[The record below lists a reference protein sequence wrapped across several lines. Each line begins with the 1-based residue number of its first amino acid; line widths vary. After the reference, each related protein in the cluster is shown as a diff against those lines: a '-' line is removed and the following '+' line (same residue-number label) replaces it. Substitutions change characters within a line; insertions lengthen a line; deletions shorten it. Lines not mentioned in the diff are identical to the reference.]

1 MSTLI
6 AYASKY
12 GFTESCAKTLSSKLG
27 GQVDVVNL
35 SVMRPNPEAY
45 DSVIIGGSVYVGK
58 IRKPVRRFCA
68 QNLDILQKK
77 RLGLFICGL
86 AEGADAD
93 RQLQTV
99 FPKELLAAAAAK
111 ESFGG
116 ECNFEK
122 MNFFEKAAMK
132 KFTGSA
138 DNISRVSEDH
148 ITRFAKQ
155 LSNKE

>member
-12 GFTESCAKTLSSKLG
+12 GFTENCAKELASKLDG
-27 GQVDVVNL
+27 RVDVVNL
-35 SVMRPNPEAY
+35 GVKRPGLEAY
-45 DSVIIGGSVYVGK
+45 DTVIIGGSVYAGK

-68 QNLDILQKK
+68 QNLDRLTKK

-99 FPKELLAAAAAK
+99 FPKELLAAAAATGF
-111 ESFGG
+111 FGG
-116 ECNFEK
+116 ECSFEK
-122 MNFFEKAAMK
+122 MNFFEKTVMK
-132 KFTGSA
+132 KFMGSA
-138 DNISRVSEDH
+138 DNILRISEERV
-148 ITRFAKQ
+148 TRFAEQ
-155 LSNKE
+155 LNIKA

>member
-12 GFTESCAKTLSSKLG
+12 GFTENCAKILANKLDG
-27 GQVDVVNL
+27 RVDVVNL
-35 SVMRPNPEAY
+35 GIKHPNLDEY
-45 DSVIIGGSVYVGK
+45 DSVIIGGSVYAGK
-58 IRKPVRRFCA
+58 IRKPVRRFCS
-68 QNLDILQKK
+68 QNLDFLGKK

-99 FPKELLAAAAAK
+99 FPTELQAAAAATGF
-111 ESFGG
+111 FGG

-122 MNFFEKAAMK
+122 MNFFEKAVMK
-132 KFTGSA
+132 KVSGSV
-138 DNISRVSEDH
+138 DNRSKIFEEH
-148 ITRFAKQ
+148 ITRFAEQMK
-155 LSNKE
+155 NV

>member
-12 GFTESCAKTLSSKLG
+12 GFTENCAKTLSSKLDG
-27 GQVDVVNL
+27 RVDVVNL
-35 SVMRPNPEAY
+35 DIKRPNLEAY
-45 DSVIIGGSVYVGK
+45 DTVIIGGSVYVGK
-58 IRKPVRRFCA
+58 IRKSVRRFCG
-68 QNLDILQKK
+68 QNLDRLSKK

-132 KFTGSA
+132 KFIESA
-138 DNISRVSEDH
+138 DNISRISEEH
-148 ITRFAKQ
+148 ITLFATQ
-155 LSNKE
+155 LSNMA

>member
-12 GFTESCAKTLSSKLG
+12 GFTEKCAKALSSKLDG
-27 GQVDVVNL
+27 RVDVVNL
-35 SVMRPNPEAY
+35 DIKRPNLEAY
-45 DSVIIGGSVYVGK
+45 DTVIIGGSVYIGK

-68 QNLDILQKK
+68 QNLDRLSKK

-122 MNFFEKAAMK
+122 MNFFEKAVME

-138 DNISRVSEDH
+138 DNISGISEEH
-148 ITRFAKQ
+148 ITLFAKQ
-155 LSNKE
+155 LSNKA